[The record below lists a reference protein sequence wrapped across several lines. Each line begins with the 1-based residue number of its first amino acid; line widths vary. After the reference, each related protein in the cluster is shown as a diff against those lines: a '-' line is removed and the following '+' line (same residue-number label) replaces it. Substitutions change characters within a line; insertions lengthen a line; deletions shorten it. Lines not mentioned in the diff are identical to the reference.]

1 MTELWKARR
10 AEADR
15 GLETI
20 LHRANEKPRAL
31 QLAAKTGGVYFNEK
45 MNEKK
50 PASGPI
56 ERQVGCCRSQLL
68 HVSYLIVQPI
78 ARGSKGVAL

>member
-1 MTELWKARR
+1 MASVAFPSFRRHSLDTVSPMTELRKARR

-45 MNEKK
+45 MNEKS
-50 PASGPI
+50 PL
-56 ERQVGCCRSQLL
+56 R
-68 HVSYLIVQPI
+68 
-78 ARGSKGVAL
+78 ARP